1 MRRSTVALV
10 VLALAGCASVAPTA
24 SYVSDVS
31 PADAT
36 PLASALAAYLGQQL
50 PPATTTL
57 VLQPPPPSQADNALT
72 PALRGA
78 LSHAGFE
85 VFEPSKDAPP
95 PAGAHPIRYQVTPL
109 EGGVLV
115 RLHYDRTEAARW
127 FARNRRGQLQAA
139 GPFTVSAA
147 P

>member
-1 MRRSTVALV
+1 MVDDLR
-10 VLALAGCASVAPTA
+10 
-24 SYVSDVS
+24 
-31 PADAT
+31 
-36 PLASALAAYLGQQL
+36 QQL

-78 LSHAGFE
+78 LSHAGFG
-85 VFEPSKDAPP
+85 VFEPSKDTPP
-95 PAGAHPIRYQVTPL
+95 LAGAHPIRYQVTPL